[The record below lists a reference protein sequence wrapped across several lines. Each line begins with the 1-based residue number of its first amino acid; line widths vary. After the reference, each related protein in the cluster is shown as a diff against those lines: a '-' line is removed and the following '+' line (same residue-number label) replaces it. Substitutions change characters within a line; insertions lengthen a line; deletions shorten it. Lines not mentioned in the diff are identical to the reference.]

1 MTVPKESVICCHQ
14 LGPLQMKDS
23 LTQNAIRPETKTRA
37 QVLESALVRS
47 FPVARHVVV
56 TVTVVLLSLITILLS
71 TG

>member
-1 MTVPKESVICCHQ
+1 
-14 LGPLQMKDS
+14 MKDS
-23 LTQNAIRPETKTRA
+23 LTQNAMKPAA
-37 QVLESALVRS
+37 QPLKALIRS